1 MQSQPIDINYS
12 ALLAAI
18 LGHGLVIRIAFVL
31 PVFQVFVGALI
42 LFEIGLALMYFHES
56 KSPMALGLL
65 AALTFILVIGA

>member
-1 MQSQPIDINYS
+1 MQYQPIDINYS

-18 LGHGLVIRIAFVL
+18 LAHGLIIRIAFIF

-42 LFEIGLALMYFHES
+42 LFEVCLTLMYFHES
-56 KSPMALGLL
+56 KSPISLGLL